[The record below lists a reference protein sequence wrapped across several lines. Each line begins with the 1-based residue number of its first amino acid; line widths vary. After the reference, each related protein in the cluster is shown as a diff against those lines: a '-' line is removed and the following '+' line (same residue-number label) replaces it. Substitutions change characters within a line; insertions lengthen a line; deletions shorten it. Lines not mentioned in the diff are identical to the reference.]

1 MEFGPFELALKGVGM
16 VSVLYLGAAG
26 CRGFEVAGF
35 LRNVFQ
41 LGARVPHT
49 LVGVR
54 LVVLVVEDLVQLV
67 VDVAADAVCFAER
80 PDLRVKV
87 VFCQAVPRIVGVFVF
102 EYALADIGHLL

>member
-1 MEFGPFELALKGVGM
+1 MSDIVGVLVLEVGPFELALKGVGV

-26 CRGFEVAGF
+26 CRGFEVVGF

-41 LGARVPHT
+41 FGVGVPHT
-49 LVGVR
+49 LVGVC
-54 LVVLVVEDLVQLV
+54 LVVLVVEDLVEVV

-80 PDLRVKV
+80 SDLWVEV

-102 EYALADIGHLL
+102 E